1 MWLRCVLINDFIIMI
16 KVLQN
21 DSNLSSL
28 KRSFGLSSDATAI
41 THFSRAHFIRNFE
54 KSIKESWRSRI
65 IPPFLDCLSTLF
77 PFTAWFIHASIHEV
91 KAEERNGRN
100 YMIHR
105 EIIRYVRGSECSASS
120 NYNMFVLSGRHLLSS
135 QWCWQ
140 TIIYIPSIPRT

>member
-41 THFSRAHFIRNFE
+41 TPFSRAHFIRNFQ
-54 KSIKESWRSRI
+54 KKYKRI
-65 IPPFLDCLSTLF
+65 LTFSHHSPVPWLSLDFF
-77 PFTAWFIHASIHEV
+77 PFTAWFIHAPIHDV

-100 YMIHR
+100 YMIHI
-105 EIIRYVRGSECSASS
+105 EIIRGSESSASS
-120 NYNMFVLSGRHLLSS
+120 NYNMFVLSGRHLLDA

-140 TIIYIPSIPRT
+140 TIIYRPSIPRT